1 MRRAKL
7 ATINEL
13 SLRISYE
20 YPGVHPREWQL
31 NAMEAVLQGSDIIQI
46 AATGSGKSLVFQG
59 LCFALPT
66 GVVMVVCPIKA
77 MMAHQVWPSSKYVAN
92 HRRVH

>member
-7 ATINEL
+7 ATISEL
-13 SLRISYE
+13 NLRISYE

-46 AATGSGKSLVFQG
+46 AATGSGKSLVF
-59 LCFALPT
+59 
-66 GVVMVVCPIKA
+66 
-77 MMAHQVWPSSKYVAN
+77 
-92 HRRVH
+92 

>member
-7 ATINEL
+7 ASISEL
-13 SLRISYE
+13 NQRIYYE
-20 YPGVHPREWQL
+20 MTGVHPREWQS
-31 NAMEAVLQGSDIIQI
+31 NAMEAVLDGSDIIVI

-59 LCFALPT
+59 LCFALPR

-77 MMAHQVWPSSKYVAN
+77 LMEHQVWPSSLYLAN